1 MFSHTLDMICDRPA
15 LHGEQCGLGAI
26 LTAYLH
32 EADWKWVR
40 DSLKKCGAPTTAK
53 EAGIPQ
59 KKIVEAIVS
68 AHNVRE
74 KYTILREGISRKSA
88 IEAAKKT
95 GVI

>member
-1 MFSHTLDMICDRPA
+1 M
-15 LHGEQCGLGAI
+15 GAI